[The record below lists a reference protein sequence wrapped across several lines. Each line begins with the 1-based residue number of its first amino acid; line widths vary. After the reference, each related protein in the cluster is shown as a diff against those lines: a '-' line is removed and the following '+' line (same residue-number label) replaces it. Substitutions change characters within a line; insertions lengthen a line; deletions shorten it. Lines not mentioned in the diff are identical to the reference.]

1 MANFKGEYPG
11 TDDTGQRGYDRLRS
25 MSPEQ
30 SAKFRDVYNSKGNR
44 ILPAGASADKPR
56 SVKPW
61 YIGAGATGAG
71 LLIGFWLIF
80 TLGQMMIS
88 HVLVNMWGGCLSFG
102 AALGK
107 AWGMKLIPG
116 LAVGGGVGAAI
127 AFAGRAMT
135 GPSDRTDDRRDGYDE
150 RD

>member
-1 MANFKGEYPG
+1 MGKRSYNPYDDEARRPVRRRSRIRPMTVAAVLIG
-11 TDDTGQRGYDRLRS
+11 T
-25 MSPEQ
+25 
-30 SAKFRDVYNSKGNR
+30 
-44 ILPAGASADKPR
+44 
-56 SVKPW
+56 
-61 YIGAGATGAG
+61 G
-71 LLIGFWLIF
+71 LLAGVWLVV